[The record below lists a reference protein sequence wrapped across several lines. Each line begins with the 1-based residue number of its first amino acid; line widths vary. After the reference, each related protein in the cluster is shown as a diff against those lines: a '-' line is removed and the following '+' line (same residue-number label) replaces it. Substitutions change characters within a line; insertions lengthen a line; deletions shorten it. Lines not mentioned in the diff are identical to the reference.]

1 MPELTAPVELTP
13 VDLEQT
19 RYLFEDVEDRAA
31 IELVTRTFSEYER
44 TRQSH
49 EQRWQTADRLYHGWM
64 TPRYWEGTTK
74 ARASLAV
81 PIVYDQVEAAYPL
94 ITEALF
100 DYYPAFF
107 DVLPQ
112 AGATAADAA
121 AIRDTFSA
129 MLEAPFDESG
139 LNSVAHMSMSVRQM
153 ELYGDGAV
161 RLSWDFGQKRFIVE
175 WVDIRDL
182 YFDASTPG
190 PCIDWSPSVIER
202 QSMTVKQLSDIRGTA
217 GVNIPPDATLNYLAK
232 CRYAVQAD
240 QTRQIQASARGEQL
254 DIGALRVDPQHQ
266 TVEVLIYTTAERII
280 WVLGRKWVAI
290 NQPNPYGFINY
301 CKSPFTPILGRPYSM
316 SLADALEG
324 DQKYAQGIRNL
335 RLDNLNLALC
345 PPRKRIA
352 GTMTSPAK
360 LAWRPGMIDEVSDAQ
375 HSDVYRV
382 ENVTADAYRE
392 EQIIHSDAA
401 RRTGVNEFVQSGT
414 PTPSNANRSATGVM
428 QQAGSVSRRLRTA
441 VKNFEDFIIV
451 PMLYK
456 ALRMI
461 RRFAPERLEVMNP
474 KGEVISVERST
485 FERDVRFIMRAASRM
500 IAKDR
505 LAMMIGP
512 VSQLLFNDVVTNIA
526 RQQGQTVDFGEFE
539 RFFHDATGTSKSYSF
554 FREMTAQE
562 QQAANQPDPKTMAQ
576 MQMAEMDRKTRLEIM
591 DKKSSVETMKAQ
603 LQAAVDRD
611 EIGEESAR
619 QILAILGAAS
629 GANDSGEEGD
639 SGSGDRSGVSNG
651 SKSSRTRKAA

>member
-13 VDLEQT
+13 VDLEQVQ
-19 RYLFEDVEDRAA
+19 YLFDDMENRAA
-31 IELVTRTFSEYER
+31 LELVNRTFAEYER

-64 TPRYWEGTTK
+64 TGRTWPGTNK
-74 ARASLAV
+74 PRASLAV

-100 DYYPAFF
+100 DYYPSFF

-112 AGATAADAA
+112 NGSTPADAA
-121 AIRDTFSA
+121 ALRDTLTS

-139 LNSVAHMSMSVRQM
+139 LNAIAHMSMAVRQM

-182 YFDASTPG
+182 YFDAGTPG
-190 PCIDWSPSVIER
+190 PCIDWSPVVIER
-202 QSMTVKQLSDIRGTA
+202 QKMPVEALAKLRGTA
-217 GVNIPPDATLNYLAK
+217 GVNIPSDAVLNFLSK
-232 CRYAVQAD
+232 SRYITAAD
-240 QTRQIQASARGEQL
+240 QTKQLQAAARNEQY
-254 DIGALRVDPQHQ
+254 DVGALRVDPRHQ
-266 TVEVLIYTTAERII
+266 EIEVLMYWTINRMV

-290 NQPNPYGFINY
+290 NQPNPYGFIPY
-301 CKSPFTPILGRPYSM
+301 CKAPFTPVLGRPYSM
-316 SLADALEG
+316 SLADVLEG

-335 RLDNLNLALC
+335 RMDNLNLALC

-352 GTMTSPAK
+352 GALTSPSK
-360 LAWRPGMIDEVSDAQ
+360 LAWQPGLIDEVQDAA
-375 HSDVYRV
+375 HSEVYRV

-392 EQIIHSDAA
+392 EQVIHSDAA
-401 RRTGVNEFVQSGT
+401 RRTGVNEFVQSGV

-441 VKNFEDFIIV
+441 VKNFEDFVIV

-456 ALRMI
+456 AQRMM
-461 RRFAPERLEVMNP
+461 RRFAPDLLEVVRPDGELLQLDKATMN
-474 KGEVISVERST
+474 KN
-485 FERDVRFIMRAASRM
+485 VRFVMRAASRM
-500 IAKDR
+500 LAKDR

-512 VSQLLFNDVVTNIA
+512 VSQMLFNDVVTQVA
-526 RQQGQTVDFGEFE
+526 QTQGKTVDFAEFE
-539 RFFHDATGTSKSYSF
+539 RFFQDATGTAKSYAF
-554 FREMTAQE
+554 FRPMSAQE
-562 QQAANQPDPKTMAQ
+562 QQAAQRPDPKTMAQ
-576 MQMAEMDRKTRLEIM
+576 MQMAEMERSTRLEIM
-591 DKKSSVETMKAQ
+591 DKKSTVEVITAQ
-603 LQAAVDRD
+603 LQAAVDRE

-619 QILAILGAAS
+619 QILAILGAGN
-629 GANDSGEEGD
+629 GANEGRTTGD
-639 SGSGDRSGVSNG
+639 RGTGDRSGVSAD
-651 SKSSRTRKAA
+651 SRSRGTRKAA